1 MVDGRVSKVDCL
13 ADPPCF
19 DLCLYHDQL
28 RTAQALQSL
37 GSRIVRK
44 ACVRIAPMP
53 ILRLLK
59 AQNSTSLVYAIHLPD
74 LRFFRISE

>member
-1 MVDGRVSKVDCL
+1 MVDRRVSQVDCL
-13 ADPPCF
+13 ANPPCF

-44 ACVRIAPMP
+44 ACVHIAPMP

-59 AQNSTSLVYAIHLPD
+59 AQNSSSIVYAIHLSD
-74 LRFFRISE
+74 LHFSRISE